1 MNELTII
8 PDEIITSK
16 KNRGMFVSGIA
27 ALYALVFLVLYRTVG
42 EHIVALTAVPIAAAG
57 VSMGLRAGMLAWF
70 ISIPLNM
77 VLFYIVGEPGWEIIT
92 HRWPGVLVGMA
103 TGAGFGWVSEITKK
117 VKGQALELE
126 REREILAQQIQVR
139 REIEEELRSRR
150 LDLEKA
156 VLEAQLRQ
164 SQKMEAVG
172 QLAGGIA
179 HDFNNILTAIIS
191 LGKLLEMRLDRSSTL
206 HMYASQIIV
215 SAGKAARLTRSLLA
229 FSRKQIIDSRPVRIN
244 GVIKGLERLVL
255 RVMSEDIESKITC
268 SDEDLMVMADP
279 VQIEQVLLNL
289 ASNAKDAMPDGGTLY
304 ISTGRFDMDEDYT
317 RRHGFGAPGSYAVI
331 SVSDTGTGMDER
343 VRSKIFEP
351 FFTTKEL
358 GRGTGLGL
366 AIVYGIV
373 KQHNG
378 YINVYSEPDNGTTFR
393 IYLPAINTG
402 DEEVSPVPPV

>member
-103 TGAGFGWVSEITKK
+103 TGAGFGWMSEITKK
-117 VKGQALELE
+117 VKAQALELE

-139 REIEEELRSRR
+139 REIEEELRRRR

-191 LGKLLEMRLDRSSTL
+191 LGKLLEMRLDRNSTL

-244 GVIKGLERLVL
+244 GVVKGLERLVL

>member
-77 VLFYIVGEPGWEIIT
+77 ALFYIVGEPGWEIIT

>member
-139 REIEEELRSRR
+139 REIEEELRRRR

-191 LGKLLEMRLDRSSTL
+191 LGKLLEMRLDRNSTL

-244 GVIKGLERLVL
+244 GVVKGLERLVL

>member
-77 VLFYIVGEPGWEIIT
+77 ALFYIVGEHGWEIIT

-103 TGAGFGWVSEITKK
+103 TGAGFGWMSEITKK
-117 VKGQALELE
+117 VKAQALELE

-139 REIEEELRSRR
+139 REIEEELRRRR

-191 LGKLLEMRLDRSSTL
+191 LGKLLEMRLDRNSTL

-244 GVIKGLERLVL
+244 GVVKGLERLVL